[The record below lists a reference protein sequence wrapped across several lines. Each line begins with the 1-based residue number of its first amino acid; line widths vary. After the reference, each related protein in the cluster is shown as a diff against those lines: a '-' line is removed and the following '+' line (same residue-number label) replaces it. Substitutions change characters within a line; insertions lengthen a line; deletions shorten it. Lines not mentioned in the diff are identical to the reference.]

1 MARRR
6 IETADVRCMTVNARK
21 VSIFID
27 RYEFLAQILSGTD
40 FVMTL
45 GTRRDRHIR
54 LQPAQR
60 GGFGNVDV
68 TGHTLAYV
76 LFLLTTA
83 IVLELRGDSY
93 RRVLGG
99 VGSGEL
105 VTAVAVVGNWLL
117 RLPVTVETR
126 AMTCRH
132 RLEHCRA

>member
-27 RYEFLAQILSGTD
+27 RHELFAQILPGTD

-60 GGFGNVDV
+60 GGFGDVDV
-68 TGHTLAYV
+68 TGHTLADV

-93 RRVLGG
+93 RRVLRG

-117 RLPVTVETR
+117 RFPVTVETR

-132 RLEHCRA
+132 RLEHRRA